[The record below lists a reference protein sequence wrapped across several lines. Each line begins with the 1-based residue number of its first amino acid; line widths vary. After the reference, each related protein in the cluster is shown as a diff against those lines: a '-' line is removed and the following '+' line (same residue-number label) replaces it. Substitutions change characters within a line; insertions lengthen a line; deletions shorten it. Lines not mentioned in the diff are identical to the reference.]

1 MVRPLM
7 TLRHASPSGRRRAHR
22 VQALVLGIGLVAGL
36 SRGAAHA
43 QPTATVSR
51 FAIAPSSVG
60 LTGDA
65 RPHQYLGVI
74 GRRAAWLGQETG
86 AAELWIHPF
95 KLADGFELAFRIPD
109 YVDPIRGADVARTV
123 EVRPELATIT
133 YSHATFTVR
142 QHILAPL
149 DQPALLVLLD
159 VQAVRPL
166 EIIASFRMVFQYAWP
181 AAFGGQYTF
190 WDESLKAFV
199 LSESRRQHNAV
210 IGSPWATTASSHPAH
225 ALPDAPNT
233 FALPVDTARAARE
246 FVPIAVVGGTMPRD
260 TALALYR
267 RVIAGAETLYRERRA
282 YDSTLLAQTTDLETP
297 NPELNLAFQWS
308 KIALDE
314 QLVCNPD
321 LGCGLVAG
329 WGPSGKSA
337 RPGFGWFFGGDAAI
351 NSFAMDAT
359 GQWAPV
365 AQGLRFLARYQRAD
379 GKITHE
385 ISQAAARI
393 PWFTEFPYAYYHADT
408 TPFWLVA
415 LWRYWKASG
424 DRELLR
430 ELWPAA
436 RRAYAWCLTTETD
449 GDGIIENTTGGLGA
463 IEVGALGENI
473 HQDVYLA
480 GVWIEALRAMT
491 EMARA
496 MADERAAS
504 AASALREKGL
514 NTLNQR
520 YWREDEGYYAFGIL
534 RSGGTNDNLTMWPAT
549 AQSFGLLRPDR
560 AERMMGRLAGDA
572 ISTDWGARPLSSGS
586 PLYDPMHYNN
596 GAVWPFVTG
605 FVSWGQY
612 RARRPWSGYPLID
625 ALAQMTFDW
634 ARGRHPELLSGA
646 FYRPLDTAVPH
657 QFFATSMLLSPVM
670 YGLLGWEPDAPAG
683 FARLA
688 PQLPPGWERVTVRRL
703 RVGPAALTAHL
714 ERGSGRATA
723 TLSASAPVSLE
734 FAQSVPPGARDVRAT
749 LDGRPLDASPEPGRH
764 DQRVLATVPLGAEP
778 RRLEVTWTGGLEVE
792 PPPVALAPGQPSIG
806 ARVLDFGATDGG
818 WKLVV
823 EGLAARRHEMALVG
837 ERLGG
842 VQGAEVVRRHGDVTT
857 IAVTF
862 PAGVGRQVKTI
873 TLARA
878 PAAGEVR

>member
-1 MVRPLM
+1 M
-7 TLRHASPSGRRRAHR
+7 TSRILRCAAI
-22 VQALVLGIGLVAGL
+22 GIGLMAGL
-36 SRGAAHA
+36 GGRGARA
-43 QPTATVSR
+43 QPASAVAR
-51 FAIAPSSVG
+51 FPIAPSPIG

-74 GRRAAWLGQETG
+74 GRRAAWLGEETG
-86 AAELWIHPF
+86 AAELWVHPF

-109 YVDPIRGADVARTV
+109 YVEPIRGADVARTV
-123 EVRPELATIT
+123 DVRPEVTTIT

-149 DQPALLVLLD
+149 GEPALLVLLD
-159 VQAVRPL
+159 VQAIRPL
-166 EIIASFRMVFQYAWP
+166 EVIASFRMVFQYAWP

-190 WDESLKAFV
+190 WDDNLKAFV
-199 LSESRRQHNAV
+199 LSESRRQNNAV

-233 FALPVDTARAARE
+233 FAIPVDSARAARE
-246 FVPIAVVGGTMPRD
+246 FLPIAVVGGTMPRD
-260 TALALYR
+260 SALALYR
-267 RVIAGAETLYRERRA
+267 RVLERAEALYRERRA
-282 YDSTLLAQTTDLETP
+282 YDSTLLAETTTLETP
-297 NPELNLAFQWS
+297 DPELNLAFQWS
-308 KIALDE
+308 KIDLDE

-365 AQGLRFLARYQRAD
+365 AQGLRFLATYQRAD

-393 PWFTEFPYAYYHADT
+393 PWFTDFPYAYYHADT

-424 DRELLR
+424 DREVLR

-436 RRAYAWCLTTETD
+436 RKAYAWCLTTETD

-463 IEVGALGENI
+463 IEVGALGEDI
-473 HQDVYLA
+473 HEDVYLA
-480 GVWIEALRAMT
+480 GVWIESLRAMA

-496 MADERAAS
+496 MKDDAAAGQ
-504 AASALREKGL
+504 AAALREKAL
-514 NTLNQR
+514 RTLNQR
-520 YWREDEGYYAFGIL
+520 YWREAEGYYAFGIL

-560 AERMMGRLAGDA
+560 AERMMARLASDA

-612 RARRPWSGYPLID
+612 NARRPWSGYPLIH
-625 ALAQMTFDW
+625 ALAQMTFHW

-646 FYRPLDTAVPH
+646 LYRPLDTAVPH

-670 YGLLGWEPDAPAG
+670 YGVLGWEPDAPAG
-683 FARLA
+683 RARLA
-688 PQLPPGWERVTVRRL
+688 PQLPPSWDRVTARHLHAGPSDLTL
-703 RVGPAALTAHL
+703 RL
-714 ERGSGRATA
+714 ERAAGRATTTISA
-723 TLSASAPVSLE
+723 TAPLSLE
-734 FAQSVPPGARDVRAT
+734 FAQAIPAGARDVRAT
-749 LDGRPLDASPEPGRH
+749 LDGRAIEARPERGLH
-764 DQRVLATVPLGAEP
+764 DQRVQVTVRAGVQPQTLQ
-778 RRLEVTWTGGLEVE
+778 VTWTGGLEVE
-792 PPPVALAPGQPSIG
+792 PPNVALMPGQTSSGI
-806 ARVLDFGATDGG
+806 RVLDFGTREDGWG
-818 WKLVV
+818 LVV
-823 EGLAARRHEMALVG
+823 EGTAARRYEIALVG
-837 ERLGG
+837 EPLGRA
-842 VQGAEVVRRHGDVTT
+842 QGAEVVRRQGEVTT
-857 IAVTF
+857 IAATF
-862 PAGVGRQVKTI
+862 PSGPGRQS
-873 TLARA
+873 LAIQLTPA
-878 PAAGEVR
+878 LAAGGSR